1 MALGEFIIMWNNMF
15 YNGKWK
21 KKPNLSK
28 EWTKHEFLYDHL
40 VHPLKQ
46 NLLIVQK
53 KHILMAI
60 TEIHGPS
67 CEFEPFSR
75 YLQ

>member
-40 VHPLKQ
+40 VHPLNEIYCWSSKEAHFDGD
-46 NLLIVQK
+46 NVNAWPKLWIWA
-53 KHILMAI
+53 IL
-60 TEIHGPS
+60 
-67 CEFEPFSR
+67 
-75 YLQ
+75 